1 MRKPKQD
8 IEYTV
13 IEQVEITSITPED
26 KAMGKHDGKVIFV
39 DNAVPGD
46 VVDIKIYK
54 SKKSF
59 SKGSAI
65 KFHSYSPLRST
76 PHCEHFGMCGGCK
89 WQDLKYDAQLLFK
102 HQIVK
107 EAFEHIGKLENLPEI
122 LPTLASPKT
131 EFYRNKLQFAF
142 CNKGVAY
149 DESFYNKMRFV
160 EEPSAGFHIQGQFQ
174 RVLDVKFCHHMPE
187 PSNKIRLVVKDFA
200 IANNIAF
207 HDVIKHEGLMREV
220 TVRMSSLGETM
231 VIVCFYYEDEFN
243 EKLMQ
248 HLLQEV
254 PEITTLLYVING
266 KKNDYSTDL
275 PHHVYHGKGF
285 IMEQLGNVKYKISP
299 QSFFQTNSYQAKN
312 LYDVIKDFAGLTG
325 NEKVFDLYTGT
336 GSIALYLASAAKQ
349 ITGIEYIES
358 AIADANE
365 NAAINNITNCTFL
378 CGDMAKTFT
387 ANFIAQHGKP
397 DIIITDPPRAGM
409 HPDVVEM
416 INNIAADKVVYVSCN
431 PTTQAR
437 DLQMLSTI
445 YNIKKIQP
453 VDMFPHTTH
462 VECVVELVRK

>member
-1 MRKPKQD
+1 
-8 IEYTV
+8 
-13 IEQVEITSITPED
+13 
-26 KAMGKHDGKVIFV
+26 
-39 DNAVPGD
+39 
-46 VVDIKIYK
+46 
-54 SKKSF
+54 
-59 SKGSAI
+59 
-65 KFHSYSPLRST
+65 
-76 PHCEHFGMCGGCK
+76 
-89 WQDLKYDAQLLFK
+89 
-102 HQIVK
+102 
-107 EAFEHIGKLENLPEI
+107 
-122 LPTLASPKT
+122 
-131 EFYRNKLQFAF
+131 
-142 CNKGVAY
+142 
-149 DESFYNKMRFV
+149 
-160 EEPSAGFHIQGQFQ
+160 
-174 RVLDVKFCHHMPE
+174 
-187 PSNKIRLVVKDFA
+187 
-200 IANNIAF
+200 
-207 HDVIKHEGLMREV
+207 
-220 TVRMSSLGETM
+220 M